1 MSQGRGRRTD
11 RWEREKGGLP
21 QEEGERGD
29 WGIPR
34 VTRLRLLP
42 HRAGSPHCFAQMSVD
57 GAWLFFGPGGGAG
70 GRYSAPQ
77 IVGALHQEA
86 LGF

>member
-11 RWEREKGGLP
+11 RWEGEKGGLP
-21 QEEGERGD
+21 QEEEERGD
-29 WGIPR
+29 RGIPR

-42 HRAGSPHCFAQMSVD
+42 HAGSPHCFAQMSAD
-57 GAWLFFGPGGGAG
+57 GAWLFFGHGGGAG

-77 IVGALHQEA
+77 VVGALRQEA
-86 LGF
+86 SGF